1 METRLRVEVS
11 GRTIVV
17 ALRGTCLRSV
27 FVVGDAP
34 WLICQDHG
42 PDDPEA
48 PVTKVE
54 FRAMAWKA
62 ANEAAKTA
70 GLLA

>member
-1 METRLRVEVS
+1 MDTRLRVEVS

-17 ALRGTCLRSV
+17 AFRGTCLRSV
-27 FVVGDAP
+27 IVMGDVP
-34 WLICQDHG
+34 WLVCQDHG

-54 FRAMAWKA
+54 FRAMAWEA
-62 ANEAAKTA
+62 ANDAAKKA